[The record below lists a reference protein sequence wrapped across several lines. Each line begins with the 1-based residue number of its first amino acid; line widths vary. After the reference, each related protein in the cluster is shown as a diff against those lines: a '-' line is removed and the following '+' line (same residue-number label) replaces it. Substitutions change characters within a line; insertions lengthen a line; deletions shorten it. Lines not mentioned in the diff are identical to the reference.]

1 MKTKQFYIKKL
12 RLLYC
17 ILSHQYPESAG
28 NHINTNYITWKLL
41 KAKENHC
48 NALVVS
54 KAALVSATESSLQ
67 PSAFTTGRDPLSVS
81 TYIQHLPTNI
91 QQKLRYLRYR
101 HHRFPLDRNETYYTD
116 YYRQKSCY
124 QGCPRFSECEYWK
137 IPPQMDVAL
146 WCHKWDGL
154 VHRVGWGLEHIRVP
168 KVMIMI
174 LWLD

>member
-1 MKTKQFYIKKL
+1 MYIVTPIPRISRKSYKHKLHHLKITKSE
-12 RLLYC
+12 R
-17 ILSHQYPESAG
+17 ES
-28 NHINTNYITWKLL
+28 
-41 KAKENHC
+41 
-48 NALVVS
+48 LVVS
-54 KAALVSATESSLQ
+54 KAALVSATEFSLQ

-81 TYIQHLPTNI
+81 TYIQHLSTNI

-146 WCHKWDGL
+146 WCYKWNGL
-154 VHRVGWGLEHIRVP
+154 VHRVGWGIEHLRVL
-168 KVMIMI
+168 KVNFI